1 MTSLTAHRDGL
12 LIAVDGPSGVGKS
25 TLCTNLSALLR
36 AAGLDVHQTTPALH
50 RTDRHPG
57 TRADPDRSG
66 HALACL
72 YAADRYHQATTE
84 IAPRLAAGQT
94 VITDRYTASGMVM
107 QRHDDVDVTFLDT
120 INTPVLQ
127 ADLTILLTAAPD
139 IVRARLA
146 QRGAHNRYHDRP
158 DATVSEVS
166 YFLEAADRLARTN
179 ARIERIDT
187 TALDAATVAE
197 RAAALV
203 LEAPG
208 DLKEAS

>member
-1 MTSLTAHRDGL
+1 MTALISGRDGL

-36 AAGLDVHQTTPALH
+36 AAGLDVHQTTQPS
-50 RTDRHPG
+50 TGPIG
-57 TRADPDRSG
+57 TLARELTQTVGG

-94 VITDRYTASGMVM
+94 VVTDRYTASGMVM

-120 INTPVLQ
+120 INRPVLE
-127 ADLTILLTAAPD
+127 ADLTILLTGAPNV
-139 IVRARLA
+139 VRARLT
-146 QRGAHNRYHDRP
+146 QRGAHNRYQDRP
-158 DATVSEVS
+158 DATANEVS
-166 YFLEAADRLARTN
+166 YFLEAADRLARAN

-203 LEAPG
+203 LEVPR